1 MEVKAE
7 VNHIRVTPRKMKE
20 LTGLIRGLKPQVAV
34 EKLNFLNKSGAQDL
48 AKLIKSAI
56 ANAVKN
62 FNLNEDNLK
71 IKMLESNTAGAMK
84 RFRAASRGV
93 AHSYKKRM
101 SHVKIVLEG

>member
-7 VNHIRVTPRKMKE
+7 ANHIRVAPRKMKE
-20 LTGLIRGLKPQVAV
+20 LTRLVRGLKTQEALD
-34 EKLNFLNKSGAQDL
+34 KLSFLNKSGVEDL
-48 AKLIKSAI
+48 IKLIKSAI

-62 FNLNEDNLK
+62 FNLSPDNLK
-71 IKMLESNTAGAMK
+71 IKTLQSNTAGAMK

-101 SHVKIVLEG
+101 SHVKIILTE

>member
-20 LTGLIRGLKPQVAV
+20 LAGLIRGLKPQVAI

-48 AKLIKSAI
+48 ARLIKSAM

-62 FNLNEDNLK
+62 FNLHEENLK
-71 IKMLESNTAGAMK
+71 IKTLESNTAGAMK

-101 SHVKIVLEG
+101 AHVKIVLEG